1 MSIPGVSP
9 QPCRAKSDAW
19 LNLVYSSRGLEVS
32 MAKLILHIGIE
43 KTGAS
48 SIQGFLVKNRSILQD
63 KMYIYLLF

>member
-1 MSIPGVSP
+1 
-9 QPCRAKSDAW
+9 
-19 LNLVYSSRGLEVS
+19 